1 MKKETPL
8 RERSFSNFG
17 FSTILISFTMICIV
31 TFLALS
37 LITANADYKLSKKTA
52 EKTKEYYAAQESAY
66 NGIADISEI
75 LETAYNESQ
84 DRRSYESK
92 AVSLLQNYRNTTT
105 FLQFDMDTANALCCT
120 VPISDTQILTFTLQ
134 PCYPEK
140 SSHDLYRLTD
150 WHVITNP
157 PEPDTTLHLLGNN

>member
-1 MKKETPL
+1 MKKENPL

-75 LETAYNESQ
+75 FGKSESWARVTFYRAKQKLLE
-84 DRRSYESK
+84 RMR
-92 AVSLLQNYRNTTT
+92 
-105 FLQFDMDTANALCCT
+105 
-120 VPISDTQILTFTLQ
+120 
-134 PCYPEK
+134 
-140 SSHDLYRLTD
+140 
-150 WHVITNP
+150 
-157 PEPDTTLHLLGNN
+157 